1 MLFFTI
7 TPEEY
12 ELLPCVIY
20 KTEIPFREKKKA
32 TLLRI
37 VESINGNGWV
47 RDDY

>member
-20 KTEIPFREKKKA
+20 KRKIIFRGKKA